1 MNILSLFDGMGCG
14 RLALDRIN
22 IPVKNYFSSEIDI
35 DAMEVVKR
43 HYPNTIFLGSV
54 TNIIPDQLPKIDL
67 LIGGSP
73 CQGFSLAGKQLNF
86 EDPRSRLFFEYVKLL
101 NSVQPSWF
109 LLENVVMKTEWS
121 NIISHELGVRPVL
134 INSSLFSAQDRKRLY
149 WTNIPIHK
157 RFEDKKI
164 YFEDILEESVPESF
178 YLSDEVASRMRL
190 VDCTLDRNKS
200 CVMAKLSKYQ
210 GDRIFDIR
218 CKASSLSA
226 NGGNNGG
233 GGCNLIIHNGKI
245 RRITPVECERLQTIP
260 DEYTNIGLSDRKRFK
275 MLGNGWTVDLI
286 SWILSQIT
294 ESFSSPS

>member
-35 DAMEVVKR
+35 DAVEVVKR

>member
-1 MNILSLFDGMGCG
+1 VNILSLFDGMGCG

-164 YFEDILEESVPESF
+164 YFEDILEESVPEIF
-178 YLSDEVASRMRL
+178 QMKLLPE
-190 VDCTLDRNKS
+190 
-200 CVMAKLSKYQ
+200 CV
-210 GDRIFDIR
+210 
-218 CKASSLSA
+218 
-226 NGGNNGG
+226 
-233 GGCNLIIHNGKI
+233 
-245 RRITPVECERLQTIP
+245 
-260 DEYTNIGLSDRKRFK
+260 
-275 MLGNGWTVDLI
+275 
-286 SWILSQIT
+286 
-294 ESFSSPS
+294 